1 LTSPSADSRPAGSPG
16 KKAGAR
22 RRFRPDIAI
31 AVGLLLIPIGGA
43 AYFFLPQY
51 SVYSAEGGIVPVR
64 NIGVEG
70 SVNFCFLR
78 EGITRN
84 RFERLSIAQAYPD
97 ARFEPA
103 DASAAKRMDDML
115 KDGEELRDATLQNA
129 LFAAVEQPGEQ
140 AGAEADGLPDASGE
154 DEFERRLDGLI
165 EETSSYYG
173 DSLGLMVAIGLAEE
187 TLNEDFSRD
196 GRYVIAGTGTMEA
209 DRSVGSV
216 GGISDKLRTAAD
228 RGVDLF
234 FVPKDKDGFPYEG
247 LSNEE
252 EAERT
257 AKLLDPRL
265 KVVPVASLD
274 EALDYLRRLNN
285 E

>member
-1 LTSPSADSRPAGSPG
+1 MTSPSADSRPAGSTG
-16 KKAGAR
+16 KKAGDR

-70 SVNFCFLR
+70 SVNFCYLR
-78 EGITRN
+78 EGVTRN

-115 KDGEELRDATLQNA
+115 EVGEELRDETLQNA
-129 LFAAVEQPGEQ
+129 LFAASEQT
-140 AGAEADGLPDASGE
+140 GAEADGLPEASGE

-216 GGISDKLRTAAD
+216 GGISDKLRAAAD
-228 RGVDLF
+228 HGVDLF

-257 AKLLDPRL
+257 AKLLYPRL
-265 KVVPVASLD
+265 KVVPVATLD